1 MKLKTSNKLLLGYV
15 ASLFLL
21 IGSILIFGFT
31 NVANLAENRFTS
43 NAEINSEAM
52 DEFSVLH
59 INGNASLHLD
69 KGDVFEIIRTT
80 YPNDTVAVNIDYY
93 ITNDTCF
100 VTRWE
105 RNGMNHAVLKV
116 GSLETVIVENN
127 NKLYMADFKQDSLKV
142 FLYAGQLETSHN
154 LFSVDRLEVTATGGA
169 NASLQGI
176 NNLQLDAED
185 SQIQVYS
192 YLETISGEIK
202 QGSRLQ
208 LQQSVGKLDLEKSKD
223 SRLNIY

>member
-15 ASLFLL
+15 ASLFAL
-21 IGSILIFGFT
+21 IGGTIVFGFT
-31 NVANLAENRFTS
+31 NVANLPENRFSS
-43 NAEINSEAM
+43 NAQTTSEAM
-52 DEFSVLH
+52 DGFSVLH
-59 INGNASLHLD
+59 INGNASFHLD

-80 YPNDTVAVNIDYY
+80 YPNHAVAMNIDYQVS
-93 ITNDTCF
+93 NDTCF

-116 GSLETVIVENN
+116 GNIKTVIVENN
-127 NKLYMADFKQDSLKV
+127 NKIYMEEFKQDSLKV
-142 FLYAGQLETSHN
+142 LLNGGQLGTSHH
-154 LFSVDRLEVTATGGA
+154 LFSVDQLELTATGGA

-208 LQQSVGKLDLEKSKD
+208 LQQGVGKLDLEKSKD